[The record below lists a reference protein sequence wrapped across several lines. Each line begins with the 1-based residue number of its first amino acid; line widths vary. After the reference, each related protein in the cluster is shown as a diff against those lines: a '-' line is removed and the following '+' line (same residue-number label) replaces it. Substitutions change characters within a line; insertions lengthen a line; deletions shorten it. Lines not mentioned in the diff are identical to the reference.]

1 MAQPP
6 APGSDAGA
14 EPGRDPGLPRGGS
27 GTPGGGPGGPGSPGG
42 GAGVPGAGRAARG
55 LQLGDFAQGLAGD
68 VCLPG
73 LRLAGVLER
82 VSGPDRR
89 CGRAT
94 DNELA
99 GILGRWA
106 ALESWAAAAK
116 LGVVRELIRR
126 RAEPGH
132 QDRAPGGLPDAWQQG
147 LGHELA
153 AALAQSVP
161 GADKVAALA
170 WALAARLP
178 RTGALLAAGVIDYVK
193 AAIIADEL
201 SVLSDEDA
209 ARAEALIAD
218 QLAGKTPGQ
227 AGKLAAAAVVDV
239 DPAGAQKRREQAER
253 ENARVRFWR
262 ESAGTGALAGY
273 GLPTDA
279 ALAATA
285 NISLRAKVYKKAKL
299 DGSMDQLRVLA
310 YLDILNGISADTRI
324 AQARTGAEAQA
335 RAAPAAGPA
344 MTMTTPA
351 TAPPS
356 ADPPTSRPADDG
368 PRDDGYLGDGP
379 RDDGFPGDG
388 PRDDGYLG
396 DGPRDD
402 GYLGDGPWDG
412 FPGDEPRD
420 DGDLDDEGPGDGD
433 GPGDSGG
440 SGGRGPGCGRPMPR
454 GGPHGAGCRHVCRRW
469 RPART

>member
-1 MAQPP
+1 M
-6 APGSDAGA
+6 
-14 EPGRDPGLPRGGS
+14 
-27 GTPGGGPGGPGSPGG
+27 
-42 GAGVPGAGRAARG
+42 
-55 LQLGDFAQGLAGD
+55 
-68 VCLPG
+68 CLPG

-193 AAIIADEL
+193 AAIIAGEL

-209 ARAEALIAD
+209 GRAEALIAD

-285 NISLRAKVYKKAKL
+285 NISLRAKLYKKAKL

-324 AQARTGAEAQA
+324 AQARTGAEATGRAGQA
-335 RAAPAAGPA
+335 GSAG
-344 MTMTTPA
+344 
-351 TAPPS
+351 S
-356 ADPPTSRPADDG
+356 AEDEPWDDG

-379 RDDGFPGDG
+379 RDDGYFGDG
-388 PRDDGYLG
+388 PPDDGYF
-396 DGPRDD
+396 D
-402 GYLGDGPWDG
+402 DGPWDG
-412 FPGDEPRD
+412 FPGDEPSD

-440 SGGRGPGCGRPMPR
+440 SGGRGPDAAPDAG
-454 GGPHGAGCRHVCRRW
+454 GAGGAGPALAASTNLTIPLATLLGLAARPGRAYGLGPVDPGLAVACRA
-469 RPART
+469 PPPAARTPPGA